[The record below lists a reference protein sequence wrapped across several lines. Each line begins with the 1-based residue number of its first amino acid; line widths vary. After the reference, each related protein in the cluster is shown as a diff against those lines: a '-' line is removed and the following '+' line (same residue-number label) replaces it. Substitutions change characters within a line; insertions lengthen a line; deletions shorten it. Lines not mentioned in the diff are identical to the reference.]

1 MSLSPKNYLS
11 HIRDEAQFLVGVT
24 KDYTQEQFISDPTV
38 KRACVR
44 ALEII
49 GEATKKLDEDT
60 KSLAPEVEWRQMA
73 GIRDKLIHDYIG
85 VDYVLVYEIVNSKIP
100 SLLASLE
107 KLENE
112 IQ

>member
-24 KDYTQEQFISDPTV
+24 EKYSQEEFITDPTV

-49 GEATKKLDEDT
+49 GEATKKLDEET
-60 KSLAPEVEWRQMA
+60 KSLAPEVEWRKMA
-73 GIRDKLIHDYIG
+73 GMRDKLIHDYIG
-85 VDYVLVYEIVNSKIP
+85 VDYVLVYDIVKSKIP
-100 SLLASLE
+100 SLLRSLE
-107 KLENE
+107 KIEDE
-112 IQ
+112 I